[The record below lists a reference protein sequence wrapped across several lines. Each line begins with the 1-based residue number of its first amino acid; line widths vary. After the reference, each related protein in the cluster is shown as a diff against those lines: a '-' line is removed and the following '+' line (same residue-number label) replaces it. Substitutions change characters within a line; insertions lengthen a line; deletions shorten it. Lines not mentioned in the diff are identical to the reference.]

1 MASELIIERKNVK
14 ITELTYDPELFPR
27 LYPTDTAG
35 VDWFTAYRYASEMRA
50 GANFPPIVVGIIDDE
65 SYPRH
70 GEMIINDGVHRFRAH
85 KKLGLKT
92 IDVIIKHY
100 DSELAFF
107 RDAIEANVTHGRSIS
122 FTDKARLLDL
132 LREYGL
138 EDGDI
143 SKIILVPMD
152 KIIDLEKRIIQTE
165 NGRKIYAKSQVEQ
178 ALEAGQITA
187 EEALVVRQQRIQTR
201 TAKGLL
207 KQLIDIVRGKLLIPS
222 EDIKALSDELI
233 LLLEQYFQVVS

>member
-1 MASELIIERKNVK
+1 M
-14 ITELTYDPELFPR
+14 
-27 LYPTDTAG
+27 DTAG
-35 VDWFTAYRYASEMRA
+35 VDWFTANRYASEMRA

-70 GEMIINDGVHRFRAH
+70 GEMIINDGVHRFRAY

-100 DSELAFF
+100 DSELDFF

-187 EEALVVRQQRIQTR
+187 EEALLVRQQRIQTR

-222 EDIKALSDELI
+222 EDIKALSNELI
-233 LLLEQYFQVVS
+233 LLLEQYF

>member
-1 MASELIIERKNVK
+1 M
-14 ITELTYDPELFPR
+14 
-27 LYPTDTAG
+27 DTAG
-35 VDWFTAYRYASEMRA
+35 VDWFTANRYASEMRA

-70 GEMIINDGVHRFRAH
+70 GEMIINDGVHRFRAY

-100 DSELAFF
+100 DSELDFF

-138 EDGDI
+138 KDGEI

-165 NGRKIYAKSQVEQ
+165 NGKKIYAKSQVEQ
-178 ALEAGQITA
+178 ALKAGQITE
-187 EEALVVRQQRIQTR
+187 EEALVVKQQRIQTR

-222 EDIKALSDELI
+222 DEVKSLSNELI
-233 LLLEQYFQVVS
+233 LLLQQYFRVVS

>member
-1 MASELIIERKNVK
+1 MASELIIERKKVK

-35 VDWFTAYRYASEMRA
+35 VDWFTANRYASEMRA

-70 GEMIINDGVHRFRAH
+70 GEMIINDGVHRFRAY

-107 RDAIEANVTHGRSIS
+107 RDAIVANVTHGRSIS

-138 EDGDI
+138 EDSNI

-165 NGRKIYAKSQVEQ
+165 NGKKIYAKSQVEQ

-187 EEALVVRQQRIQTR
+187 EEALLVRQQRIQTR

-222 EDIKALSDELI
+222 EEVKALSNELI

>member
-1 MASELIIERKNVK
+1 
-14 ITELTYDPELFPR
+14 
-27 LYPTDTAG
+27 
-35 VDWFTAYRYASEMRA
+35 
-50 GANFPPIVVGIIDDE
+50 
-65 SYPRH
+65 
-70 GEMIINDGVHRFRAH
+70 
-85 KKLGLKT
+85 
-92 IDVIIKHY
+92 
-100 DSELAFF
+100 
-107 RDAIEANVTHGRSIS
+107 
-122 FTDKARLLDL
+122 
-132 LREYGL
+132 L

-222 EDIKALSDELI
+222 EDIKALSNELI

>member
-1 MASELIIERKNVK
+1 M
-14 ITELTYDPELFPR
+14 
-27 LYPTDTAG
+27 DTAG
-35 VDWFTAYRYASEMRA
+35 VDWFTANRYASEMRA

-70 GEMIINDGVHRFRAH
+70 GEMIINDGVHRFRAY

-100 DSELAFF
+100 DSELDFF

-165 NGRKIYAKSQVEQ
+165 NGKKIYAKSQVEQ

-187 EEALVVRQQRIQTR
+187 EEALLVRQQRIQTR

-222 EDIKALSDELI
+222 EEVKALSNELI

>member
-1 MASELIIERKNVK
+1 MTSKIIIERKKVK

-27 LYPTDTAG
+27 LYPMDTAG
-35 VDWFTAYRYASEMRA
+35 VDWFTANRYASEMRA

-70 GEMIINDGVHRFRAH
+70 GEMIINDGVHRFRAY

-152 KIIDLEKRIIQTE
+152 KIVDLEKRIIQTE
-165 NGRKIYAKSQVEQ
+165 NGGKIYAKSQVEQ
-178 ALEAGQITA
+178 ALKAGQITA

-222 EDIKALSDELI
+222 DEVKSLSNELI
-233 LLLEQYFQVVS
+233 LLLQQYFRVVS

>member
-35 VDWFTAYRYASEMRA
+35 VDWFTVNRYASEMRA

-70 GEMIINDGVHRFRAH
+70 GEMIINDGVHRFRAY

-100 DSELAFF
+100 DSVLDFF

-132 LREYGL
+132 LRGYGL
-138 EDGDI
+138 EDGEI
-143 SKIILVPMD
+143 SKVILVPMD

-222 EDIKALSDELI
+222 EDVKSLSNELI
-233 LLLEQYFQVVS
+233 LLLQQYFRVVS